1 MQKGFRQSLEALY
14 LRRSQRES
22 NAHASYGYT
31 QLLMSLIQEW
41 RALFKRPELP
51 FIFAQLP
58 NYTLEPDCDW
68 PRLRDEQRRAL
79 TLWKTAMV
87 VTIGYGEDND
97 LHPLDKRHVAQRLAT
112 AAESLVYG
120 RDREPMGPLPVM
132 AIHKDGGIEISFIH
146 TGGGLVCTGDVPFD
160 ILEPGGSIYRVKACR
175 YDCHGGHGTGR
186 ASGAV
191 RELSPVQCQF
201 VGQ

>member
-14 LRRSQRES
+14 RRSQRES
-22 NAHASYGYT
+22 NAHASYDYA

-68 PRLRDEQRRAL
+68 PRLRDEQRCAL

-87 VTIGYGEDND
+87 VTEPGV
-97 LHPLDKRHVAQRLAT
+97 RVAQ
-112 AAESLVYG
+112 
-120 RDREPMGPLPVM
+120 
-132 AIHKDGGIEISFIH
+132 
-146 TGGGLVCTGDVPFD
+146 
-160 ILEPGGSIYRVKACR
+160 
-175 YDCHGGHGTGR
+175 
-186 ASGAV
+186 
-191 RELSPVQCQF
+191 
-201 VGQ
+201 